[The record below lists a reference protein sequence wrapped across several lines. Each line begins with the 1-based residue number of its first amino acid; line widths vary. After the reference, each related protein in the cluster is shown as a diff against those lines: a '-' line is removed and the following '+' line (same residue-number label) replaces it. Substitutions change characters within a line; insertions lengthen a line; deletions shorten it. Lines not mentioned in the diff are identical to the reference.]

1 MTANMTVFQGIGDT
15 PGHIK
20 YFLLDGLSP
29 STVGSGLSLG
39 RRFVRNSM
47 AGNGDGT
54 MEYLGE
60 DDN

>member
-1 MTANMTVFQGIGDT
+1 MPVQMYIFPHLGDT

-39 RRFVRNSM
+39 RRFVLNSM